1 MNRFANVQRVLVA
14 GLALA
19 LLMAPGAL
27 QAQSSVP
34 RGQAWYDFGGDGSYL
49 GVYLEDLSSAVRA
62 ALGLEGDT
70 GVLLQRVTEDGPADR
85 AGLQAGDVLLQ
96 LGGNKVHSA
105 SRMSRVLDRFDPDD
119 QVTAVVWRKGE
130 EKKFQV
136 TLGKRKGYAVSLGSG
151 TLAEVPNVEVAPPTF
166 SFSTLFA
173 GGSQGMGLRTEELT
187 GQLAEYFQVQRGVL
201 VTWVTRDSRAGKAG
215 LKAGDVIIGVEDQP
229 IQGKADLEQTLSEYS
244 RSRELALQVMRRGEK
259 KTLSV
264 VR

>member
-1 MNRFANVQRVLVA
+1 MNRFANAQIVLVA

-19 LLMAPGAL
+19 LLMAPNSL
-27 QAQSSVP
+27 QAQSSAP

-62 ALGLEGDT
+62 ALGLEEDT
-70 GVLLQRVTEDGPADR
+70 GVLLQRVTEDGPAGR
-85 AGLQAGDVLLQ
+85 AGLQPGDVLLQ

-105 SRMSRVLDRFDPDD
+105 SRLSRVLDRFDPDD

-136 TLGKRKGYAVSLGSG
+136 TLGKRKSYAVSLGSG
-151 TLAEVPNVEVAPPTF
+151 TLAEVPNVEIALPTL

-201 VTWVTRDSRAGKAG
+201 VIWVTREGRARKAG
-215 LKAGDVIIGVEDQP
+215 LKAGDVIVGVEDQP
-229 IQGKADLEQTLSEYS
+229 IQGKADLEETLSDYS
-244 RSRELALQVMRRGEK
+244 RSKELALQVMRRGEK
-259 KTLSV
+259 KTLTV
-264 VR
+264 AR